1 VPAKVDGILLPEDQL
16 ALARLAPG
24 EVWLVLLLSP
34 TAPLYARLATA
45 CGNGA
50 CVRVPVEPLV
60 VSIIAEA
67 SPPLRCV
74 AEVTDIGRAEPGQVW
89 ARLAGDGAALVAQC
103 LAPDLRP

>member
-45 CGNGA
+45 CATGTRA
-50 CVRVPVEPLV
+50 RVAVEPLV
-60 VSIIAEA
+60 VPAAVEA
-67 SPPLRCV
+67 SPPPRCV
-74 AEVTDIGRAEPGQVW
+74 AEVTDIGRVEPGQVW
-89 ARLAGDGAALVAQC
+89 ARLAGAEAALVAQC